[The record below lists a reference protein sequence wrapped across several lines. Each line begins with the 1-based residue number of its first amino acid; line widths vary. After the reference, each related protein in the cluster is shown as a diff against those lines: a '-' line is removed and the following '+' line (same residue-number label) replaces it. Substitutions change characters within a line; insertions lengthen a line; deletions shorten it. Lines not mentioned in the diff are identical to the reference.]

1 MSNPAVHEQPSPK
14 GRKPAFEPVIFGN
27 YILIDHIAK
36 GGMADVYLAKSA
48 GLHTFQKPVVVKKL
62 FSHYSANRR
71 FVDRFQHEAAAL
83 CLLNCSNVVQIID
96 MGSIDNEYYITMEY
110 IEGRSAAHILSKAK
124 KSSELPPLELALHV
138 FLEVAK
144 GLGYAHR
151 KRDPEGQDLMLIH
164 QDINTFNVMVS
175 YEAEVKIIDFGIAR
189 LLRNAA
195 ETEALPM
202 TGKLLYFAPEQLEG
216 KPVDRRVDIYGA
228 GELLFEMVTGDRLV
242 EHQQT
247 VTDTLRMILDLD
259 IEEKVAAYADIPPDL
274 RPILIKS
281 MARDPQHRYARL
293 EDMAR
298 DVRGFIR
305 SCRLEIMQHRLAD
318 YMKEKFVRE
327 RLADDFR
334 MRKLWNADLSAVHP
348 PQGPP
353 SIEATQQATPQTVRL
368 PVEELLSTITL
379 ESGTKTA
386 QHLDPGLVPR
396 EVCFPEGGIIVQQG
410 EPATCLYVIQKGKVR
425 VYQKFGSQEQTLGIL
440 RDGDFFGESAF
451 LDEQTHSAAAVAL
464 ENCHIVLIKK
474 ESLTGLASR
483 ELINAMVAGMVTKL
497 RDMRSVLMGSLL
509 KDPLSRLVY
518 ALIIFGRRAE
528 LQDGQSIDLDEV
540 LDLFGLESRDQ
551 MKKYVEKLE
560 ELEIVYPRGPTLEVK
575 DTQRLENI
583 LSVLSKSGKLILRV

>member
-1 MSNPAVHEQPSPK
+1 M
-14 GRKPAFEPVIFGN
+14 FGN

-36 GGMADVYLAKSA
+36 GGMADVYLAKNA
-48 GLHTFQKPVVVKKL
+48 GLHAFQKPVVIKRL
-62 FSHYSANRR
+62 FPHYSTNRR
-71 FVDRFQHEAAAL
+71 FVDRFFHEAAAL

-96 MGSIDNEYYITMEY
+96 MGTIENEYYIAMEY

-124 KSSELPPLELALHV
+124 KASELPPFELSLHV
-138 FLEVAK
+138 LLEVAK

-151 KRDPEGQDLMLIH
+151 KKDPEGQDLMLVH

-189 LLRNAA
+189 LLRDA
-195 ETEALPM
+195 EETRSLPM

-247 VTDTLRMILDLD
+247 VTDTLRMILGLD
-259 IEEKVAAYADIPPDL
+259 IEEKVQAYDIIHPEL
-274 RPILIKS
+274 RPILVKS
-281 MARDPQHRYARL
+281 MAHDPQQRYARL
-293 EDMAR
+293 EDMAK
-298 DVRGFIR
+298 DVRAFMR
-305 SCRLEIMQHRLAD
+305 RNNMEIIQGKIAD
-318 YMKEKFVRE
+318 YMKEKFIRE

-334 MRKLWNADLSAVHP
+334 MRKLWNTDLSTVQP
-348 PQGPP
+348 PARP
-353 SIEATQQATPQTVRL
+353 SVEAGQQVTPQTVRL
-368 PVEELLSTITL
+368 PVEELLSIATPEPDPKIAQTI
-379 ESGTKTA
+379 
-386 QHLDPGLVPR
+386 DPGLVPR
-396 EVCFPEGGIIVQQG
+396 ELCFPEGEIILRQG

-425 VYQKFGSQEQTLGIL
+425 VFQRFGSEEQTLGIL

-451 LDEQTHSAAAVAL
+451 LDEQTHSASAIAL
-464 ENCHIVLIKK
+464 ENCHMVLVKK

-497 RDMRSVLMGSLL
+497 RDMRSILLSTLL

-518 ALIIFGRRAE
+518 ALIIFSRRAE
-528 LQDGQSIDLDEV
+528 LQDGQSIDLDE
-540 LDLFGLESRDQ
+540 LIALFGLEARDQ

-560 ELEIVYPRGPTLEVK
+560 ELEIVQAQGPTLEVR
-575 DTQRLENI
+575 DTQRLETI
-583 LSVLSKSGKLILRV
+583 LSVLSKSGKLVLRV